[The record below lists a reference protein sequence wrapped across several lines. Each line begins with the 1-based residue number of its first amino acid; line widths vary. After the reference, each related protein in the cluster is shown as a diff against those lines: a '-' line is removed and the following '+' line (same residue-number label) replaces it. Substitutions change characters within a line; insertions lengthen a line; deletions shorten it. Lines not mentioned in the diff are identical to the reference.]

1 MSADSFSFKQFTV
14 YHDRCAMKVG
24 TDAVLLGAWADV
36 KQAHRI
42 LDIGT
47 GTGIIALML
56 AQRCDAD
63 ITAVDLDENAVMQ
76 AKENVRQS
84 PWGNRIEVVQ
94 YDIRDY
100 SVSVRFDCIVSNPP
114 YFVDNLKSPDHQ
126 RSMARHTDSLS
137 YRDLLRSVDTLLSAD
152 GRFSVILPADAL
164 DSFWSTAMEFKLY
177 PCRQLQVMTKAT
189 APVKRILLEL
199 RRQSTDYSMERLI
212 MRDESGEYSDAY
224 RKLTQDF
231 YIKL

>member
-1 MSADSFSFKQFTV
+1 M
-14 YHDRCAMKVG
+14 
-24 TDAVLLGAWADV
+24 
-36 KQAHRI
+36 
-42 LDIGT
+42 
-47 GTGIIALML
+47 
-56 AQRCDAD
+56 
-63 ITAVDLDENAVMQ
+63 
-76 AKENVRQS
+76 
-84 PWGNRIEVVQ
+84 
-94 YDIRDY
+94 
-100 SVSVRFDCIVSNPP
+100 
-114 YFVDNLKSPDHQ
+114 
-126 RSMARHTDSLS
+126 
-137 YRDLLRSVDTLLSAD
+137 DTLLSAD